1 MNNVVSTE
9 STSSCRIKGVLDIC
23 GKIVNNPKCVGNLMN
38 KNFVNIA
45 DNLLKKR
52 KDVVD
57 VKNDEYL
64 SDSVKNDFVF
74 NEISD
79 SEILNYIKTLNPNKS
94 VRSDVPNIRFVKLSA
109 KIISPYLSKL
119 YNKCVEYGVFPES
132 LKFAEVIPIYKSGK
146 KMTLITTDLYLF
158 YPHFRKFLSF

>member
-1 MNNVVSTE
+1 
-9 STSSCRIKGVLDIC
+9 
-23 GKIVNNPKCVGNLMN
+23 MN

-52 KDVVD
+52 KDIVD

-64 SDSVKNDFVF
+64 SGSVENDYVF

-109 KIISPYLSKL
+109 KIISPYLSKFTSSSFINCIINVL
-119 YNKCVEYGVFPES
+119 SMVC
-132 LKFAEVIPIYKSGK
+132 
-146 KMTLITTDLYLF
+146 
-158 YPHFRKFLSF
+158 FLSHLNLLR